1 MPLRDQPEHPRRRL
15 ARELV
20 VVAVGGAV
28 GVAGRE
34 AIILAVPTLGS
45 IPIAILIVNV
55 VGAFLLGLLV
65 ESLAQRGPDI
75 GRRRSVRLLLGT
87 GALGGFTT
95 YSALAADGAV
105 LLGSD
110 PAIGVPYLLGT
121 LVLGGIAAFLG
132 ILIGSTVRAPRG
144 SGAR

>member
-1 MPLRDQPEHPRRRL
+1 ML
-15 ARELV
+15 
-20 VVAVGGAV
+20 

-34 AIILAVPTLGS
+34 AIILAVPTLGG

-110 PAIGVPYLLGT
+110 PTKGVLYLLGT
-121 LVLGGIAAFLG
+121 LVLGAIAAFLG

-144 SGAR
+144 SDAR

>member
-1 MPLRDQPEHPRRRL
+1 ML
-15 ARELV
+15 
-20 VVAVGGAV
+20 

-45 IPIAILIVNV
+45 IPIAILIVNL

-65 ESLAQRGPDI
+65 ESLAQRGPDV
-75 GRRRSVRLLLGT
+75 GRRRSLRLLLGT
-87 GALGGFTT
+87 GTLGGFTT

-110 PAIGVPYLLGT
+110 PTTGVLYLLGT
-121 LVLGGIAAFLG
+121 LLFGGIAAFLG
-132 ILIGSTVRAPRG
+132 ILLGSTVRAPRG
-144 SGAR
+144 SDAR